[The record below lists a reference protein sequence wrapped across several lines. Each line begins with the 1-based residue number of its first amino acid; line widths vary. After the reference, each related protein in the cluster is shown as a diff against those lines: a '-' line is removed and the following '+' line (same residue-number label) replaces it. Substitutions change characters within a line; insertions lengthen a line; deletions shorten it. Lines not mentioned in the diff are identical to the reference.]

1 MRTTAFL
8 IFATLAWI
16 TWFVTAMWVQERQQ
30 SLALVNADFPLCVT
44 VRPGPMGPPHR
55 IVLAPRNS
63 ELS

>member
-1 MRTTAFL
+1 VKTTILLTIA
-8 IFATLAWI
+8 ALAWI

-30 SLALVNADFPLCVT
+30 ALALVNADFPLCVT

-63 ELS
+63 DLS

>member
-1 MRTTAFL
+1 MKTTIL
-8 IFATLAWI
+8 LTIATLAWI

-44 VRPGPMGPPHR
+44 VNPGPLHPARKPVFYAH
-55 IVLAPRNS
+55 NS